1 MSGLLFG
8 EDYSADYEGG
18 PYGGVDC
25 KGDCRVTTA
34 TRSRILSRC
43 PHEPKFD
50 LTLSESII
58 LVDEVD
64 YDFDHRVFFFSTA
77 LGYHQ
82 RQGYKCIIC
91 YAFSAILVVEDA
103 VAIEKP

>member
-1 MSGLLFG
+1 MRGLLFG
-8 EDYSADYEGG
+8 KYNSADYDGG
-18 PYGGVDC
+18 PYGGVDG
-25 KGDCRVTTA
+25 KGNCRVITVM
-34 TRSRILSRC
+34 RNRILLRC
-43 PHEPKFD
+43 PHELKFN
-50 LTLSESII
+50 LSLSASII

-82 RQGYKCIIC
+82 RQGYKSVIC